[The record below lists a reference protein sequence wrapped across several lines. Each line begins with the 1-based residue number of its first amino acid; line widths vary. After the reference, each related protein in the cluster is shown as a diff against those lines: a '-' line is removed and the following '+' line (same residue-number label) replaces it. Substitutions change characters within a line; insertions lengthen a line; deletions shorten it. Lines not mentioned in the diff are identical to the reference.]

1 MKSLVLAAALLTP
14 LCAAA
19 QTAANAT
26 PMSTMNTFVNA
37 FNKGDM
43 ATVHAV
49 HSADGVTII
58 DEDAPY
64 IWQGKGALDAWLA
77 MLDNV
82 GKAKSQSEN
91 AVALRKPQ
99 VLNVSGNRAY
109 AVVPVEYT
117 WKEKGVPMHEP
128 ATMTIVLHRGPAG
141 WKIDAWSWN
150 GTPPQRVGK

>member
-1 MKSLVLAAALLTP
+1 MKSLLLAVALLTP
-14 LCAAA
+14 ASALA
-19 QTAANAT
+19 QTAAYAT
-26 PMSTMNTFVNA
+26 PMATIDTFVSA

-49 HSADGVTII
+49 HSAEGVTIM

-64 IWQGKGALDAWLA
+64 LWQGKGALDTWLA
-77 MLDNV
+77 MLEKV
-82 GKAKSQSEN
+82 GKDKGESEN
-91 AVALRKPQ
+91 TVALHKPQ

-117 WKEKGVPMHEP
+117 WKEKSVPMHEP
-128 ATMTIVLHRGPAG
+128 ATITVVLHRTAAG

>member
-1 MKSLVLAAALLTP
+1 MKSLLLAAALLAP
-14 LCAAA
+14 ASALA
-19 QTAANAT
+19 QTPATAT
-26 PMSTMNTFVNA
+26 PMATIDTFVSA

-49 HSADGVTII
+49 HAAEGVTIM

-64 IWQGKGALDAWLA
+64 LWQGKTALDTWLT
-77 MLDNV
+77 MLNNV
-82 GKAKSQSEN
+82 GKAKGESEN
-91 AVALRKPQ
+91 AVALHKPQ

-117 WKEKGVPMHEP
+117 WKEKGVSMHEP
-128 ATMTIVLHRGPAG
+128 ATITVVLHYGTTG